1 VSLLSITSRPEGR
14 AWVVVPV
21 GDIDAGTA
29 PLLRSSL
36 LDLFADGAS
45 DVVVDLAAVGF
56 LDSTGLG
63 VLLGA
68 KRRARHVRGDVTLA
82 AASDSILKTLRITG
96 LHTVFTVHAHVNE
109 ALPPARPAAVR

>member
-1 VSLLSITSRPEGR
+1 LSITTRLER
-14 AWVVVPV
+14 RVFVVVPA

-36 LDLFADGAS
+36 LDLFASGAS
-45 DVVVDLAAVGF
+45 DVVVDLSLVEF

-68 KRRARHVRGDVTLA
+68 KRRAKLVRGDVTLVA
-82 AASDSILKTLRITG
+82 ARDNILKTLRITG
-96 LHTVFTVHAHVNE
+96 LHKVFTIHAHVTD
-109 ALPPARPAAVR
+109 ALTPARPAAVR